1 VKHAGSTI
9 SNYFFSCRR
18 QFSELNLEKKSDAEK
33 ADIVKKVKE
42 AIMTRGAV
50 AGALAHHFTTIE
62 G

>member
-1 VKHAGSTI
+1 LTI
-9 SNYFFSCRR
+9 SNYSFSCRR